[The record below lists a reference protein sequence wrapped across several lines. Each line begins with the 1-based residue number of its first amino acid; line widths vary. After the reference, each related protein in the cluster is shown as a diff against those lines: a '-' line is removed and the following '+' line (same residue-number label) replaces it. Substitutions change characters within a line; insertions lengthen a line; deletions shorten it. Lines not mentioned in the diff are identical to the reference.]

1 MDLTRAPYALTT
13 ALFVLATACDGK
25 HSAINEYDCFASS
38 NGCPIGFEARPT
50 PTAGLYASTA
60 PGTSIQTRPP
70 ESPPP
75 SEMAL
80 TDPTQIRIPGSC

>member
-38 NGCPIGFEARPT
+38 NGCPIGFECETNSDGRALCVDRSGNSASRPD
-50 PTAGLYASTA
+50 
-60 PGTSIQTRPP
+60 RP
-70 ESPPP
+70 S
-75 SEMAL
+75 L
-80 TDPTQIRIPGSC
+80 TYPVAACAQRP